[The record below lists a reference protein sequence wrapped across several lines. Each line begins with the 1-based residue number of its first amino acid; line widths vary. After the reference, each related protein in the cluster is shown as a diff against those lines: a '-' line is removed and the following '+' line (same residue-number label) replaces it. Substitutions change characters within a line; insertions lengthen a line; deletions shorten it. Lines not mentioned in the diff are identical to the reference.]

1 MIVSGRHRFI
11 FRRFIQKAAKFV
23 RPRAKAIRAFCG
35 AAADD
40 LKESFLA
47 RSDMLHS
54 DRCFWL
60 VRILPAT
67 DKNVSRETCWYDFSH
82 VAHVKLIPVFLNP
95 AALQKQTGPL
105 H

>member
-1 MIVSGRHRFI
+1 MTNLVETLKAVIGSF
-11 FRRFIQKAAKFV
+11 QKAAKFV
-23 RPRAKAIRAFCG
+23 SPRAKAIRAFCG

-40 LKESFLA
+40 LKDNFLA

-67 DKNVSRETCWYDFSH
+67 G
-82 VAHVKLIPVFLNP
+82 
-95 AALQKQTGPL
+95 QKCFT
-105 H
+105 